1 MGGEGWPNRVS
12 PRLALVQFSV
22 ISIGEFTPPPFT
34 MKIEFLIALLV
45 AIFLPSSILAQTEI
59 TYRGEPAFGP
69 LKFVQPLGLVSVPGR
84 KDELLVLEKCGQIQR
99 VKLREADAEK
109 TQILDVSKPSDG
121 VFEQGGECGLLGAA
135 LHPELDKT
143 PYLFVYYS
151 LKIKGKLHQR
161 VSRFKLADITSLKV
175 LKESEQPIITQ
186 LDSASNHNGGDLH
199 FGPDGYLYI
208 SCGDGGQGDDRLKNS
223 GDIMKGFH
231 AALYRIDVDKRP
243 GNLPPNAHPSVI
255 LDDKGGAFYAVPAD
269 NPFVTATTCRG
280 VKLDPSKVRT
290 ESWAIGLRNPWRF
303 SFDLPT
309 GRIFTGDVGQN
320 LYEEI
325 DIIVPGGDY
334 GWNDREGSRTFNQST
349 KKVYSEKNKPNPNS
363 GYIEPI
369 HDYEHKEGI
378 SVTGGCV
385 YRGETIPSLK
395 GAYIFADYGRG
406 WLKAL
411 REVDGVWTD
420 EFLYNDVTVTGFGF
434 DPRNGDILYASLG
447 LGEVRRLTVP
457 KKLK

>member
-1 MGGEGWPNRVS
+1 
-12 PRLALVQFSV
+12 
-22 ISIGEFTPPPFT
+22 
-34 MKIEFLIALLV
+34 MKIDFMITLLV
-45 AIFLPSSILAQTEI
+45 AIFLPALVTAQTEI

-69 LKFVQPLGLVSVPGR
+69 LKFVQPLGIVSVPGR
-84 KDELLVLEKCGQIQR
+84 KDELLVVEKCGQIQR
-99 VKLREADAEK
+99 VKLKEPNAEK
-109 TQILDVSKPSDG
+109 TQILDISKPLDG

-135 LHPELDKT
+135 LHPDLMKS

-151 LKIKGKLHQR
+151 LKIDGKLHQR
-161 VSRFKLADITSLKV
+161 ISRFKLANLESLMV
-175 LKESEQPIITQ
+175 DRASEQPIITQ
-186 LDSASNHNGGDLH
+186 FDQASNHNGGDLH

-231 AALYRIDVDKRP
+231 AAIYRIDVDKRP
-243 GNLPPNAHPSVI
+243 GSLTPNPHPAVI
-255 LDDKGGAFYAVPAD
+255 VDDRGSPFYGVPAD
-269 NPFVTATTCRG
+269 NPFVRATTCRG
-280 VKLDPSKVRT
+280 VQLDPSKVRT
-290 ESWAIGLRNPWRF
+290 ETWAIGLRNAWRF
-303 SFDLPT
+303 SFDPST
-309 GRIFTGDVGQN
+309 GRIFAGDVGQN
-320 LYEEI
+320 RYEEI

-334 GWNDREGSRTFNQST
+334 GWNTREGFHTFDKST
-349 KKVYSEKNKPNPNS
+349 KRIYSEKSKPDAHS
-363 GYIEPI
+363 GYIDPI
-369 HDYEHKEGI
+369 YEYEHKEGI

-385 YRGETIPSLK
+385 YRGEAIPSLK

-434 DPRNGDILYASLG
+434 DPRNGDILYTSLG

-457 KKLK
+457 KKNK

>member
-1 MGGEGWPNRVS
+1 VPDGPAGRSPDLRLLNLVS
-12 PRLALVQFSV
+12 SV
-22 ISIGEFTPPPFT
+22 FESLPLHPHA
-34 MKIEFLIALLV
+34 MKIDFLIALLV
-45 AIFLPSSILAQTEI
+45 AIFLPGSIHAQTEI

-84 KDELLVLEKCGQIQR
+84 KDELLVVEKCGQIQR
-99 VKLREADAEK
+99 VKIRETDAEK

-135 LHPELDKT
+135 LHPEFDKN

-151 LKIKGKLHQR
+151 LKINGKLHQR
-161 VSRFKLADITSLKV
+161 LSRFKLADITSLKV
-175 LKESEQPIITQ
+175 VKESEQPIITQ
-186 LDSASNHNGGDLH
+186 LDLASNHNGGDLH

-208 SCGDGGQGDDRLKNS
+208 SCGDGGQADDRLKNS
-223 GDIMKGFH
+223 GDITKGFH

-243 GNLPPNAHPSVI
+243 GSLPPNSHPSVI

-290 ESWAIGLRNPWRF
+290 ETWAIGLRNPWRF
-303 SFDLPT
+303 SFDPPT

-334 GWNDREGSRTFNQST
+334 GWSDREGLHSFNKSAT
-349 KKVYSEKNKPNPNS
+349 KVYSEKNKPNPNS

-411 REVDGVWTD
+411 REVNGVWVD
-420 EFLYNDVTVTGFGF
+420 EFLCNDVTVTGFGF
-434 DPRNGDILYASLG
+434 DPRNGDILYTSLG
-447 LGEVRRLTVP
+447 LGEVRRLTIS
-457 KKLK
+457 KKK

>member
-1 MGGEGWPNRVS
+1 MWDGPTGYRPDLRLLNLVS
-12 PRLALVQFSV
+12 SV
-22 ISIGEFTPPPFT
+22 FESLPLHPLT
-34 MKIEFLIALLV
+34 MKIDFLIALLV

-84 KDELLVLEKCGQIQR
+84 KDELLVVEKCGQIQR
-99 VKLREADAEK
+99 VKLRESDAEK

-135 LHPELDKT
+135 LHPEFDKN

-175 LKESEQPIITQ
+175 VKESEQPVITQ

-243 GNLPPNAHPSVI
+243 GNLPPNSHPAVI

-290 ESWAIGLRNPWRF
+290 ETWAIGLRNPWRF
-303 SFDLPT
+303 SFDPPT

-434 DPRNGDILYASLG
+434 DPRNGDILYTSLG

>member
-1 MGGEGWPNRVS
+1 
-12 PRLALVQFSV
+12 
-22 ISIGEFTPPPFT
+22 
-34 MKIEFLIALLV
+34 MKIDFLIALLV

-84 KDELLVLEKCGQIQR
+84 KDELLVVEKCGQIQR
-99 VKLREADAEK
+99 VKLRESDAEK

-135 LHPELDKT
+135 LHPEFDKN

-151 LKIKGKLHQR
+151 LKINGKLHQR

-175 LKESEQPIITQ
+175 VKESEQPVITQ

-243 GNLPPNAHPSVI
+243 GNLPPNSHPSVI

-290 ESWAIGLRNPWRF
+290 ETWAIGLRNPWRF
-303 SFDLPT
+303 SFDPPT

-334 GWNDREGSRTFNQST
+334 GWNNREGSRTFNQST

-434 DPRNGDILYASLG
+434 DPRNGDILYTSLG

>member
-1 MGGEGWPNRVS
+1 VSGGPAGRS
-12 PRLALVQFSV
+12 PDLRLLNLLSSV
-22 ISIGEFTPPPFT
+22 FESLPLHPHA
-34 MKIEFLIALLV
+34 MKIDFLIALLV
-45 AIFLPSSILAQTEI
+45 AIFLPGSIHAETEI

-84 KDELLVLEKCGQIQR
+84 NDELLVVEKCGQIQR
-99 VKLREADAEK
+99 VKIGETDAEK

-135 LHPELDKT
+135 LHPELDKN

-151 LKIKGKLHQR
+151 LKINGKLHQR
-161 VSRFKLADITSLKV
+161 LSRFKLADNTSLQV
-175 LKESEQPIITQ
+175 VKESEQPVITQ
-186 LDSASNHNGGDLH
+186 LDLASNHNGGDLH
-199 FGPDGYLYI
+199 FGPDGYLYM
-208 SCGDGGQGDDRLKNS
+208 SCGDGGQADDRLKNS

-243 GNLPPNAHPSVI
+243 GNLPPNSHPSVI

-269 NPFVTATTCRG
+269 NPFVAATTCRG

-290 ESWAIGLRNPWRF
+290 ETWAIGLRNPWRF
-303 SFDLPT
+303 SFDPPT

-334 GWNDREGSRTFNQST
+334 GWSDREGLHSFNKSAT
-349 KKVYSEKNKPNPNS
+349 KLYSEKNKPNPDS

-369 HDYEHKEGI
+369 HEYEHKEGI

-385 YRGETIPSLK
+385 YRGEKIPSLK

-411 REVDGVWTD
+411 REVNGVWED
-420 EFLYNDVTVTGFGF
+420 EFLCNDVTVTSFGF
-434 DPRNGDILYASLG
+434 DPRNGDILYTSLG
-447 LGEVRRLTVP
+447 LGEVRRLTTS
-457 KKLK
+457 KKK

>member
-1 MGGEGWPNRVS
+1 MSDGPAGRS
-12 PRLALVQFSV
+12 PDLRSTDLLSSV
-22 ISIGEFTPPPFT
+22 MESPTLYPYT
-34 MKIEFLIALLV
+34 MKIDFMITLLV
-45 AIFLPSSILAQTEI
+45 AIFLPDLVRAQTEI
-59 TYRGEPAFGP
+59 TYRGEPAFGS
-69 LKFVQPLGLVSVPGR
+69 LNFVQPLGIVPVPGR

-99 VKLREADAEK
+99 VKLKDPNAEK
-109 TQILDVSKPSDG
+109 TQILDISKPGDG

-135 LHPELDKT
+135 LHPELNKS

-151 LKIKGKLHQR
+151 LKINGKLHQR
-161 VSRFKLADITSLKV
+161 LSRFKLADLESLKIDRD
-175 LKESEQPIITQ
+175 SEQPIINQ
-186 LDSASNHNGGDLH
+186 LDLASNHNGGDLH

-231 AALYRIDVDKRP
+231 AAIYRIDIDKHP
-243 GNLPPNAHPSVI
+243 GGLAPNSHPSVI
-255 LDDKGGAFYAVPAD
+255 LDAKGEAYYTVPAD

-290 ESWAIGLRNPWRF
+290 ETWAIGLRNPWRF
-303 SFDLPT
+303 SFDPPT
-309 GRIFTGDVGQN
+309 GRIFAGDVGQN

-334 GWNDREGSRTFNQST
+334 GWSDREGQRSFNKSAT
-349 KKVYSEKNKPNPNS
+349 KVYSEKNKPNPNS

-420 EFLYNDVTVTGFGF
+420 EFLCNDVTVTSFGH
-434 DPRNGDILYASLG
+434 DPRNGDIIYTSLG
-447 LGEVRRLTVP
+447 LGEVRRLTLS
-457 KKLK
+457 KKNK

>member
-1 MGGEGWPNRVS
+1 
-12 PRLALVQFSV
+12 
-22 ISIGEFTPPPFT
+22 
-34 MKIEFLIALLV
+34 MKIDFLIALLV

-59 TYRGEPAFGP
+59 TYRGEPAFGA
-69 LKFVQPLGLVSVPGR
+69 LKFVQPLGIVSVPGR
-84 KDELLVLEKCGQIQR
+84 KDELLILEKCGQIQR
-99 VKLREADAEK
+99 VKLRESDAEK

-135 LHPELDKT
+135 LHPEFDKN

-151 LKIKGKLHQR
+151 LKINGKLHQR

-175 LKESEQPIITQ
+175 VKESEQPVITQ

-243 GNLPPNAHPSVI
+243 GNLPPNSHPAVI

-290 ESWAIGLRNPWRF
+290 ETWAIGLRNPWRF
-303 SFDLPT
+303 SFDPPT

-434 DPRNGDILYASLG
+434 DPRNGDILYTSLG

>member
-1 MGGEGWPNRVS
+1 MRDGPTGYRPDLRLLNLVS
-12 PRLALVQFSV
+12 SV
-22 ISIGEFTPPPFT
+22 FESLPLRFLT
-34 MKIEFLIALLV
+34 MKIDFLIALLV

-84 KDELLVLEKCGQIQR
+84 KDELLVVEKCGQIQR
-99 VKLREADAEK
+99 VKLRESDAEK

-135 LHPELDKT
+135 LHPEFDKN

-151 LKIKGKLHQR
+151 LKINGKLHQR

-175 LKESEQPIITQ
+175 VKESEQPVITQ

-243 GNLPPNAHPSVI
+243 GNLPPNSHPSVI

-290 ESWAIGLRNPWRF
+290 ETWAIGLRNPWRF
-303 SFDLPT
+303 SFDPPT

-434 DPRNGDILYASLG
+434 DPRNGDILYTSLG

>member
-1 MGGEGWPNRVS
+1 MRDGPTGYRPDLRLLNLVS
-12 PRLALVQFSV
+12 SV
-22 ISIGEFTPPPFT
+22 FESLPLHPLT
-34 MKIEFLIALLV
+34 MKIDFLIALLV

-84 KDELLVLEKCGQIQR
+84 KDELLVVEKCGQIQR
-99 VKLREADAEK
+99 VKLRESDAEK

-135 LHPELDKT
+135 LHPEFDKN

-151 LKIKGKLHQR
+151 LKINGKLHQR

-175 LKESEQPIITQ
+175 VKESEQPVITQ

-243 GNLPPNAHPSVI
+243 GNLPPNSHPSVI

-290 ESWAIGLRNPWRF
+290 ETWAIGLRNPWRF
-303 SFDLPT
+303 SFDPPT

-334 GWNDREGSRTFNQST
+334 GWNNREGSRTFNQST

-434 DPRNGDILYASLG
+434 DPRNGDILYTSLG